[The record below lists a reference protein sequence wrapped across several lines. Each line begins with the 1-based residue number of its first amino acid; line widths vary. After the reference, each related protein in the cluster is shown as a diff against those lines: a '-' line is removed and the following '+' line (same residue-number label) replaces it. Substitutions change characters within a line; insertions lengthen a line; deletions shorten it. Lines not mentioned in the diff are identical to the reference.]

1 MIYLDLLIGFL
12 KVGLFAFGGAYGA
25 IPLIRDVVLSYGWL
39 DDEMLTYMIAV
50 SESPP
55 GPIMVNLATYVGSS
69 QAGFPGALIAT
80 TAVVL
85 PSFIIILLIMVLLK
99 KLLKNPYV
107 QAVLR
112 GMKPCII
119 GIILAT
125 GLYMILRHCLGST
138 AQPSP
143 DATAVILT
151 AALDLPDNVFAI
163 VADSPYAS
171 AAGMIKKY
179 LAGMKLPVSAT
190 LIKAKNRGYRLLNQT
205 MHI

>member
-1 MIYLDLLIGFL
+1 MIYFDLFIGFL

-25 IPLIRDVVLSYGWL
+25 IPLIRDVVLSYDWIE
-39 DDEMLTYMIAV
+39 DEMLTYMIAV
-50 SESPP
+50 SESTP

-69 QAGFPGALIAT
+69 QAGFRGALIAT

-112 GMKPCII
+112 GLKPCII

-125 GLYMILRHCLGST
+125 GIFMILQHSTGSPGAFSLDRTAIIMTIVLGALYFGSRKVLKNDI
-138 AQPSP
+138 SP
-143 DATAVILT
+143 IGLIGI
-151 AALDLPDNVFAI
+151 AALTGLI
-163 VADSPYAS
+163 VY
-171 AAGMIKKY
+171 G
-179 LAGMKLPVSAT
+179 L
-190 LIKAKNRGYRLLNQT
+190 
-205 MHI
+205 

>member
-1 MIYLDLLIGFL
+1 MTCFDLLIGFL

-25 IPLIRDVVLSYGWL
+25 IPLIRDVVLSYGWIG
-39 DDEMLTYMIAV
+39 DDMLTYMIAV
-50 SESPP
+50 SESTP

-69 QAGFPGALIAT
+69 QAGFGGALVAT

-107 QAVLR
+107 QAVLQ

-125 GLYMILRHCLGST
+125 GIYMIIQHSVGSFRAFSIKAVAVLMT
-138 AQPSP
+138 VVLAAIYFGSRKVLKNGISP
-143 DATAVILT
+143 IGL
-151 AALDLPDNVFAI
+151 I
-163 VADSPYAS
+163 GIS
-171 AAGMIKKY
+171 A
-179 LAGMKLPVSAT
+179 LAGIVVYGL
-190 LIKAKNRGYRLLNQT
+190 
-205 MHI
+205 